1 MEQQRPNNPPNHDE
15 PPVAVKDL
23 RKSFGKQKVLD
34 GIELTIKRGSTIA
47 ILGRSGTGKSVFL
60 KLLIGLQ
67 KADSGSIC
75 VTGREVTEAGR
86 TELNEI
92 RKKVGFLFQQAAL
105 YDSLTVEEN
114 VGFPISRHSEMS
126 DEERRNR
133 VKELLANVGMEKDLG
148 KMPADISGGMKKRV
162 GLARAMALDPEI
174 LLFDEPTAGLDPV
187 TGSEIANLIA
197 EQGKDRQRTSIV
209 VTHDLRAAKLFA
221 ERVVMIHE
229 GRVLVDGTFED
240 LEKSEDEFVSRYW
253 REATQ

>member
-1 MEQQRPNNPPNHDE
+1 
-15 PPVAVKDL
+15 
-23 RKSFGKQKVLD
+23 
-34 GIELTIKRGSTIA
+34 
-47 ILGRSGTGKSVFL
+47 
-60 KLLIGLQ
+60 
-67 KADSGSIC
+67 
-75 VTGREVTEAGR
+75 
-86 TELNEI
+86 
-92 RKKVGFLFQQAAL
+92 
-105 YDSLTVEEN
+105 
-114 VGFPISRHSEMS
+114 
-126 DEERRNR
+126 
-133 VKELLANVGMEKDLG
+133 MEKDLG
-148 KMPADISGGMKKRV
+148 KMPADILGRMKKRV
-162 GLARAMALDPEI
+162 GLARALALDPEI

>member
-1 MEQQRPNNPPNHDE
+1 MEQQRQYNPPNNDA

-34 GIELTIKRGSTIA
+34 GIELTIERGSTIA

-75 VTGREVTEAGR
+75 VTGKEVTEAGR

-114 VGFPISRHSEMS
+114 VAFPISRHSEMS
-126 DEERRNR
+126 DEERRSR
-133 VKELLANVGMEKDLG
+133 VKELLARMGMEKDLN
-148 KMPADISGGMKKRV
+148 KMPADLSGGMKKRV
-162 GLARAMALDPEI
+162 GLARALALDPEI

-209 VTHDLRAAKLFA
+209 VTHDLRAAKSFA

-240 LEKSEDEFVSRYW
+240 LENSDDEFVSRYW